1 MTGAVDARVVLRGV
15 DKAYGSTDEPL
26 IVLDQ
31 LDLAVGAG
39 EIVALAGRSGSGKTT
54 VLTLVAGFEPPDQ
67 GIVEVLGRSS
77 HAEPPTWSELAL
89 VPQSLAVLDELT
101 VGENVDL
108 PGRFG
113 PPAGPGDRDLL
124 LEQLGLAH
132 LTDRYPDEISLGEQ
146 QRVAVARAALTRP
159 RVLVADEPISHQN
172 EGWARAT
179 MHVLERL
186 ADAGTACLFA
196 THNPI
201 ALESAHRVLELRD
214 GRLH

>member
-1 MTGAVDARVVLRGV
+1 MIVLRGV
-15 DKAYGSTDEPL
+15 DKAYGGADEPL
-26 IVLDQ
+26 TVLDQ

-54 VLTLVAGFEPPDQ
+54 VLTLVAGFESPDQ
-67 GIVEVLGRSS
+67 GVVEVLGRSS
-77 HAEPPTWSELAL
+77 HTEPPTWAELAL

-108 PGRFG
+108 PARLGSASG
-113 PPAGPGDRDLL
+113 HGDRGIL

-146 QRVAVARAALTRP
+146 QRVAVARAALSHP
-159 RVLVADEPISHQN
+159 RILVADEPISHQN
-172 EGWARAT
+172 EGWARAI